1 MLYQINHYVLNLQ
14 TRTLSNAD
22 VSHHIRP
29 KTLAVL
35 MYLAERSGQIISKNE
50 LLEVIW
56 DDVNVD
62 DGVIFQS
69 IREIRQL
76 FADSNIIQNHPRKGY
91 AFTATLNAIA
101 AEPPLQEHL
110 SEQNIQ
116 PNILALLRQHWRI
129 YAIIFIAIL
138 MTFLIHLL
146 TLSNDN
152 PSTEESQL
160 NTLAA
165 FEQNII
171 VLPIKDKIAYGEHD
185 WVYLGGMEQLIAN
198 LKALPSTIY
207 IHDGIRIPQLMR
219 TAGLSRNFTSAETTK
234 LFTTTGAT
242 LIIESEL
249 HGNISDYKLVYK
261 FHVKNDVKQG
271 IILNTDIKSAL
282 AELAQKVAE
291 FTQHPLQRNADEPAK
306 EFSDALFAQAMI
318 NYEKD
323 WQSSISFFE
332 SYLALNPNSVIAS
345 IYLSKL
351 YLWNKQYPQ
360 AQTLIKQTE
369 KIDNISQKNKA
380 ELYLIKGRI
389 ASQQKSW
396 QQAEQ
401 YFNQA
406 SSAITNQPEWYA
418 KASIAEA
425 RGLNY
430 LAQNLLVESA
440 IAFNKAI
447 ELNQITQ
454 SPIGTNSNK
463 LHLAYVLHQ
472 QGKLAAAQHVYQQAK
487 QQIETT
493 QLEFLYSMLA
503 SYSNKLHTKD
513 LGVALK

>member
-14 TRTLSNAD
+14 TRTLSDAD

-35 MYLAERSGQIISKNE
+35 MYLAQRSGQIISKNE

-62 DGVIFQS
+62 EGVIFQS

-76 FADSNIIQNHPRKGY
+76 FSDTNIIQNHPRKGY

-129 YAIIFIAIL
+129 YAIIFTAIL

-185 WVYLGGMEQLIAN
+185 WVYLGGMEQLIAK

-242 LIIESEL
+242 LIIESEF

-323 WQSSISFFE
+323 WHSSISFFE

-401 YFNQA
+401 YFEHA
-406 SSAITNQPEWYA
+406 SKAIGTAPEWYI

-425 RGLNY
+425 KGLHY
-430 LAQNLLVESA
+430 LAKNSLTESA
-440 IAFNKAI
+440 QAFQNAI
-447 ELNQITQ
+447 KLNQITQ
-454 SPIGTNSNK
+454 SPIGTNSNT
-463 LHLAYVLHQ
+463 LHLSYVLYQ
-472 QGKLAAAQHVYQQAK
+472 QGEHQAAKQLFQQAK
-487 QQIETT
+487 KNIKTT
-493 QLEFLYSMLA
+493 KLEFLYSMLED
-503 SYSNKLHTKD
+503 YSSKLQITD